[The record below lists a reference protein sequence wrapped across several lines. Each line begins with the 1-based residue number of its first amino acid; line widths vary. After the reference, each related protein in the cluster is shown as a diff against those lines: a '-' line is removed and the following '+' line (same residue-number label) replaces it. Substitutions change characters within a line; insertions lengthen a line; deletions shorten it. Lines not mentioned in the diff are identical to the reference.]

1 MNQMARRTSWNLAEA
16 TLHHVREKGPAHVA
30 VLPTGAT
37 EPHNLHL
44 PYATDTFQVQ
54 ALAEMACERATQKGA
69 SVWLLPPIPFGTET
83 NLMDYPMT
91 INLNPSTIG
100 AIIGDVI
107 QSLDRHGVKK
117 LVVLNG
123 HGGND
128 LKWILRE
135 WYGKT
140 SVNMFICHW
149 FRMIGDVRKEILENL
164 DGDHADELETSMMLH
179 LRPDLVEMA
188 RADDGSM
195 RPAAIEALRK
205 GWVEYSRPWQVLTT
219 NSGAG
224 NPHKATAAKG
234 AGLAEAFA
242 ERFANFIT
250 ELSSTPVDANF
261 PMES

>member
-1 MNQMARRTSWNLAEA
+1 MSSRTSWNLAEA
-16 TLHHVREKGPAHVA
+16 TLFDVRQKGPAHVA

-44 PYATDTFQVQ
+44 PYGTDTYQVSS
-54 ALAEMACERATQKGA
+54 LAEMACQRATAQGA

-83 NLMDYPMT
+83 NLMDFPMT
-91 INLNPSTIG
+91 INLNPSTVG

-117 LVVLNG
+117 LVILNG

-135 WYGKT
+135 WYGRT

-149 FRMIGDVRKEILENL
+149 FRMIGDLKKEILTNL

-179 LRPDLVEMA
+179 LRPDLVAMD

-205 GWVEYSRPWQVLTT
+205 GWVEYSRPWQALTT

-224 NPHKATAAKG
+224 NPHMATADKG
-234 AGLAEAFA
+234 KALAEAFS
-242 ERFANFIT
+242 ERFANFLT
-250 ELSSTPVDANF
+250 ELSGLPVDAQF
-261 PMES
+261 PLEK